1 MPRRFAL
8 ALTLA
13 AALAPAALLS
23 PAARAQTL
31 LARFDTLVT
40 RFELPNG
47 MTFLVVPRRDAPVV
61 SFFTYADVGSVDEPI
76 GQSGVAHMFEHMAFK
91 GTTTIGT
98 TDLPA
103 ELAAMAREDSAF
115 ARYRDAR
122 EARAPESAQAL
133 DALRTAFEAERD
145 TAKSFVEDAAFDRLL
160 DRNGAVGLNAFTSAD
175 RTGYFYSL
183 PANKTELWFAT
194 ESDRFLRPVLREF
207 YQERDVVA
215 EERRLRTDSR
225 PTGRLFEDFLTTAFK
240 AHPYGRPT
248 IGYAS
253 DLDALSRDEARAFF
267 ADHYSVSN
275 LTVAIVGDVDPADVQ
290 RLAAQYFGAAP
301 AGPATRRIP
310 TVEPAQGGER
320 RVTLLDR
327 SQPTV
332 LMGFHRPAG
341 SDADDAVY
349 AVLSDVLDTG
359 RTSRFYRALVETRRA
374 VGTAVYEAFPGE
386 KYPSLFVVLA
396 VPAPGVDPDSV
407 EADVSRELARV
418 AADGVTEEELARART
433 RTRAGLVSA
442 LADTDGL
449 AAALA
454 EAEAL
459 GGGWRSLFRDIDAV
473 DAVTAGDVRRVAA
486 ATFTRANR
494 TVATLR
500 TAE

>member
-1 MPRRFAL
+1 MLPLRHARPA
-8 ALTLA
+8 ARA
-13 AALAPAALLS
+13 AALAALLVALA
-23 PAARAQTL
+23 PAGHAQTL

-98 TDLPA
+98 TGLTA
-103 ELAAMAREDSAF
+103 ELAAMAREDAAF
-115 ARYRDAR
+115 ARYRAAR
-122 EARAPESAQAL
+122 EARSPDA
-133 DALRTAFEAERD
+133 DALRAAFEAARD
-145 TAKSFVEDAAFDRLL
+145 TAKAYVEDAAFDRLL
-160 DRNGAVGLNAFTSAD
+160 DANGAVGVNAFTSAD
-175 RTGYFYSL
+175 QTGYFYSL

-194 ESDRFLRPVLREF
+194 EADRFLRPVLREF
-207 YQERDVVA
+207 YQERDVVI

-267 ADHYSVSN
+267 AEHYSVSN
-275 LTVAIVGDVDPADVQ
+275 LTVAIVGDVDPAEMQ
-290 RLAAQYFGAAP
+290 RLAVQYFGTAP
-301 AGPATRRIP
+301 AGPTTRRIP
-310 TVEPAQGGER
+310 TVEPTQNGER

-327 SQPTV
+327 SQPYV
-332 LMGFHRPAG
+332 MMGFHRPAG
-341 SDADDAVY
+341 AHPDAAVY

-359 RTSRFYRALVETRRA
+359 RTSRFYRGLVETRRA

-396 VPAPGVDPDSV
+396 IPAPGVDPDSV
-407 EADVSRELARV
+407 EADVLAELDRV
-418 AADGVTEEELARART
+418 ATDGVTDEELARART
-433 RTRAGLVSA
+433 RIRAGLVAGLTDNSA
-442 LADTDGL
+442 L

-459 GGGWRSLFRDIDAV
+459 GGDWRSLFRDIDAI
-473 DAVTAGDVRRVAA
+473 DAVTADDVRRVAA

>member
-1 MPRRFAL
+1 MLRRIAL
-8 ALTLA
+8 AS
-13 AALAPAALLS
+13 ALAALLA
-23 PAARAQTL
+23 PVAGAQSL

-98 TDLPA
+98 TSLPA
-103 ELAAMAREDSAF
+103 ELAAMAREDAAF

-122 EARAPESAQAL
+122 ETGAPGA
-133 DALRTAFEAERD
+133 DALRTAFEATRD
-145 TAKSFVEDAAFDRLL
+145 TAKSFSETGAFDRLL

-207 YQERDVVA
+207 YQERDVVI

-248 IGYAS
+248 VGYAS

-275 LTVAIVGDVDPADVQ
+275 LTVAIVGDVDPAEMQ
-290 RLAAQYFGAAP
+290 RLATQYFGPAP
-301 AGPATRRIP
+301 AGPTTRRIP
-310 TVEPAQGGER
+310 TVEPPQSGER
-320 RVTLLDR
+320 RVTLIDR
-327 SQPTV
+327 AQPT
-332 LMGFHRPAG
+332 LMLGFHRPAG
-341 SDADDAVY
+341 SSPDDAVY
-349 AVLSDVLDTG
+349 SVLSDILDTG
-359 RTSRFYRALVETRRA
+359 RTSRFYRSLVETRRA
-374 VGTAVYEAFPGE
+374 VGTAVYETFPGE
-386 KYPSLFVVLA
+386 KYPSLFVVVA
-396 VPAPGVDPDSV
+396 VPAPGVDPDSL
-407 EADVSRELARV
+407 EADVMAELDRI
-418 AADGVTEEELARART
+418 AAGGVTAEELARART
-433 RTRAGLVSA
+433 RIRAGLVSD
-442 LADTDGL
+442 LADNSGL
-449 AAALA
+449 ASALA

-459 GGGWRSLFRDIDAV
+459 GGGWRSLFRDIDAI
-473 DAVTAGDVRRVAA
+473 DAVTPDDVRRVAA